1 MHPSLARLQQA
12 HSVKVLLAVDPAL
25 LAVDANLDPYISVYA
40 EIDCFGI
47 LIPGDWHPGFEVLD
61 LALRLY
67 DHVFGSGAVI
77 GFGKKTHKR
86 ELIIAV
92 AHSGSTE
99 RVENCAAFVSC
110 RIKLT

>member
-1 MHPSLARLQQA
+1 
-12 HSVKVLLAVDPAL
+12 
-25 LAVDANLDPYISVYA
+25 
-40 EIDCFGI
+40 
-47 LIPGDWHPGFEVLD
+47 
-61 LALRLY
+61 
-67 DHVFGSGAVI
+67 VFGSGAVI